1 MKFWSVPEEWLDF
14 KKQAKATIS
23 KEKSE
28 KEVETATKVS
38 EQSLATKQNEPEK
51 IEPVTEKPKPKK
63 KKLQADTTTLQADT
77 TTLQNQVDNAIE
89 EPQKE
94 QPLEKKKQNEKANLF
109 DSDGEE
115 VIELLESSLNSI
127 LLSLTINI
135 N

>member
-63 KKLQADTTTLQADT
+63 KKLQADTTTLQ
-77 TTLQNQVDNAIE
+77 NQVDNAIE

-115 VIELLESSLNSI
+115 DKEFK
-127 LLSLTINI
+127 
-135 N
+135 